1 MNRYLIPL
9 LIGVATAV
17 LVGYGSPAG
26 AMSAYSRIYKMECS
40 ECHTKNVPE
49 LNDFGIE
56 FYKNR
61 LVIPGKDKGG
71 APAAAPGAGS
81 GAAPEKP
88 ASGMERPA
96 PRTPAAAGAP
106 DGDDGENE
114 EQKPAEEPPP
124 TVVYRVKS
132 ADGSVFFTDNPLRKG
147 SASREQ
153 GGRAEKPASA
163 RPPRDAAP
171 SVVKRK
177 ARPAPPSDS
186 RGAGK
191 VAAAVTERYRSYEE
205 CMERT
210 LVRTDAPG
218 SAQEVMDLITAAERK
233 CMAFPPEKR

>member
-1 MNRYLIPL
+1 MNRYQIPL
-9 LIGVATAV
+9 LIGVAMTA
-17 LVGYGSPAG
+17 LVGSGSPAG

-71 APAAAPGAGS
+71 APAAALGAGS
-81 GAAPEKP
+81 GAAQEKP
-88 ASGMERPA
+88 VSGMESTA
-96 PRTPAAAGAP
+96 PRTPAVAGDT

-114 EQKPAEEPPP
+114 EQKPVEEPPP

-147 SASREQ
+147 SASLEQ
-153 GGRAEKPASA
+153 GKGAKKPAAA
-163 RPPRDAAP
+163 RPPRDAVP

-177 ARPAPPSDS
+177 ARPQLSPDF

-218 SAQEVMDLITAAERK
+218 SAQEVMDLITAAEKK
-233 CMAFPPEKR
+233 CSAFPLEKR

>member
-1 MNRYLIPL
+1 MNRYPIFLIFVMAL
-9 LIGVATAV
+9 VALA
-17 LVGYGSPAG
+17 GSDSPAG

-61 LVIPGKDKGG
+61 LVIPGKDKGVT
-71 APAAAPGAGS
+71 PAAAPGTGS

-88 ASGMERPA
+88 ASGMESTA
-96 PRTPAAAGAP
+96 PRTPAAAGDA
-106 DGDDGENE
+106 DGGDVEDE

-147 SASREQ
+147 GASPE
-153 GGRAEKPASA
+153 RATKPAA
-163 RPPRDAAP
+163 RTRRVAVPPG
-171 SVVKRK
+171 VKRK
-177 ARPAPPSDS
+177 ERPQSVPESPGARS
-186 RGAGK
+186 
-191 VAAAVTERYRSYEE
+191 VAAVVRERFRSYEE

-210 LVRTDAPG
+210 LAGSAAPG
-218 SAQEVMDLITAAERK
+218 SAQEMMELLTGAEKK
-233 CMAFPPEKR
+233 CAAFPRETR